1 MKTFPRKAILLSA
14 ISIAAFSLIGCTAV
28 PKKEPLATDPA
39 TVILKEGMARAANET
54 AEFTASVQATPK
66 PAVMAGSSISLNFAG
81 DAKNLLPKIAAANG
95 LKFTILGPQPRLP
108 LFISVDVVNVPLEV
122 FLRDVAEQFGQR
134 ASLALNDGSIEIRY
148 RGVGA
153 K

>member
-1 MKTFPRKAILLSA
+1 MKTIARKATVLSA
-14 ISIAAFSLIGCTAV
+14 ISIAAFSLVGCTSA
-28 PKKEPLATDPA
+28 PKKEPQATDPA
-39 TVILKEGMARAANET
+39 AVLLKEGIARTANET

-66 PAVMAGSSISLNFAG
+66 PAVMAGSSITLNFAG
-81 DAKNLLPKIAAANG
+81 DAKTLLAKVAAANG

-108 LFISVDVVNVPLEV
+108 LFISVDVANVPLEV

-134 ASLALNDGSIEIRY
+134 ASLALNDGAIEIRY